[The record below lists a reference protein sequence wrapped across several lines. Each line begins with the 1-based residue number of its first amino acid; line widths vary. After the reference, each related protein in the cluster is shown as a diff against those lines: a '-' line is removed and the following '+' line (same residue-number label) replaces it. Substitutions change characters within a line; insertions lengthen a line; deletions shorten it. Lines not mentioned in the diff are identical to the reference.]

1 MHQPVRFVLG
11 LALLLAGCGDSEVN
25 LPPPGAIGTVVINVW
40 EPDGSPPTVLV
51 AERIR
56 QEGTR
61 FDSLVLEQ
69 VRARVVQPDIDCAVT
84 SPTGTW
90 TTARGLLTL
99 DGPVRLA
106 GTWQNAPM
114 LGAASAAT
122 MSRDGQ
128 ALVLSNVEMWHR
140 GQRVTARGAELRR
153 DRSLIAPQGMDSSPL
168 PPELAAIM
176 AALPDP
182 LVLPR

>member
-1 MHQPVRFVLG
+1 MRPTCLFALI
-11 LALLLAGCGDSEVN
+11 LLLAGCGDGPAE
-25 LPPPGAIGTVVINVW
+25 LPPPGAAGTVVINVW
-40 EPDGSPPTVLV
+40 ELDGSPPTVLV

-56 QEGTR
+56 QEGAR
-61 FDSLVLEQ
+61 FDRLVLER
-69 VRARVVQPDIDCAVT
+69 VRARVIQPDLDCAVT
-84 SPTGTW
+84 SPSGTW

-106 GTWQNAPM
+106 GTWQNSPV
-114 LGAASAAT
+114 LGSASSAS

-128 ALVLSNVEMWHR
+128 ALVLENLEMWNR
-140 GQRVTARGAELRR
+140 GQRLTAQVVELRR
-153 DRSLIAPQGMDSSPL
+153 DRSLMAPKGMDSSPL
-168 PPELAAIM
+168 PPELAAIL

>member
-1 MHQPVRFVLG
+1 VRLTTLCVPI
-11 LALLLAGCGDSEVN
+11 LLLAGCGGDPPE
-25 LPPPGAIGTVVINVW
+25 LPPPGAAGTVVINVW

-56 QEGTR
+56 QEGAR
-61 FDSLVLEQ
+61 FDRLVLER
-69 VRARVVQPDIDCAVT
+69 VRARVVQSDFDCAVT
-84 SPTGTW
+84 SPSGTW

-106 GTWQNAPM
+106 GTWQNSPM
-114 LGAASAAT
+114 LGKASSAS

-128 ALVLSNVEMWHR
+128 ALMLSDLELWHR
-140 GQRVTARGAELRR
+140 GQRLKAPMAELRR
-153 DRSLIAPQGMDSSPL
+153 DRSLRVPKDMTSLPL
-168 PPELAAIM
+168 PPELAAIL

>member
-1 MHQPVRFVLG
+1 VRLPAILLPF
-11 LALLLAGCGDSEVN
+11 LLLAGCGGGPAA
-25 LPPPGAIGTVVINVW
+25 LPPPGAAGTVVINVW

-56 QEGTR
+56 QEGAR
-61 FDSLVLEQ
+61 FDRMVLER
-69 VRARVVQPDIDCAVT
+69 VRARVIQPDFDCAVT
-84 SPTGTW
+84 SPSGTW

-106 GTWQNAPM
+106 GTWQNSPV
-114 LGAASAAT
+114 LGSASSAS

-128 ALVLSNVEMWHR
+128 ALVLSNLEMWNR
-140 GQRVTARGAELRR
+140 GQRLTAQVVELRR
-153 DRSLIAPQGMDSSPL
+153 DRSLLAPKGMDSSPL
-168 PPELAAIM
+168 PPELAAIL

>member
-1 MHQPVRFVLG
+1 MRL
-11 LALLLAGCGDSEVN
+11 LAILLPFLLLAGCGGDPAA
-25 LPPPGAIGTVVINVW
+25 LPPPGAAGTVVINVW

-56 QEGTR
+56 QEGAR
-61 FDSLVLEQ
+61 FDRLVLER
-69 VRARVVQPDIDCAVT
+69 VRARVVQPGFDCAVT
-84 SPTGTW
+84 SPSGTW

-106 GTWQNAPM
+106 GTWQNSPV
-114 LGAASAAT
+114 LGSASAAA

-128 ALVLSNVEMWHR
+128 ALVLENLEMWNR
-140 GQRVTARGAELRR
+140 GQRVTAPVVELRR
-153 DRSLIAPQGMDSSPL
+153 DRSLIAPKGMDSSPL
-168 PPELAAIM
+168 PPELAAVL

-182 LVLPR
+182 LILPR